1 MTGEHHLLTP
11 ASSHF
16 LSGHGLDASQ
26 LQQILITQHQRTKD
40 VFLREEAED
49 TGTSTPPLHTPWGAD
64 TKHNSI
70 ALLTREEQTKINLL
84 SSSEMRLLL
93 SC

>member
-16 LSGHGLDASQ
+16 LSGHGLEASQ

-49 TGTSTPPLHTPWGAD
+49 TGTSNSPPHTPWGAD

-70 ALLTREEQTKINLL
+70 ALLTWEEQSKINLL
-84 SSSEMRLLL
+84 SS
-93 SC
+93 